1 MSRRD
6 RGLIVLCNGASCILY
21 GKGGSLMA
29 EGIMTFSTVNRKVK
43 TAFWFHEF
51 SDRLYKPPRASD

>member
-1 MSRRD
+1 
-6 RGLIVLCNGASCILY
+6 
-21 GKGGSLMA
+21 MA